1 MSDTITGTIAATTD
15 NTVHYYDARVEAL
28 EKRLTALEDDYD
40 KLKAFSLEQIKN
52 LINRTNSWNVF

>member
-1 MSDTITGTIAATTD
+1 MSDTITGTVAATAD

-40 KLKAFSLEQIKN
+40 KLKVFSLEQIKN
-52 LINRTNSWNVF
+52 LINRMSH